1 MSTIDPAGRTLNA
14 GDVNF
19 VDHND
24 LDPATVL
31 LAMSVNQM
39 AILQESLTVRV
50 NAAHDKVGSLQ
61 EIGQAIHDL
70 DALKDSVQEQE
81 LASTRDAY
89 ERLQGYVQLN
99 EVDPSAPIV
108 ITEEEHEYLEQLREE
123 AQRRGWVGPELSTT
137 QYVESESWSPFG
149 VTGEIRNN
157 PLFGGGLPAMPGM
170 NTTQYVVDP
179 TALRM
184 LVDKMEDYLYRL
196 PQGQADNQVLQQ
208 AFQTS
213 TGFPDLQADLASLG
227 ITGVNSFETADSA
240 LEELRRQLGTAVADS
255 RTDLNQLRL
264 LTGEITD
271 KSGEVGDAVRTQVN
285 DANQR
290 AEDRFA
296 EERALFEQLE
306 IDETLKQQI
315 NELLTELQNAE
326 DALSRSAMD
335 PQAVDQARQS
345 LSDAAY
351 ERMTEE
357 LRRWQDAL
365 DIQLAGEVS
374 DSQSRQRVTRSPGQ
388 YV

>member
-19 VDHND
+19 IDHND

-31 LAMSVNQM
+31 LALSVNQM

-50 NAAHDKVGSLQ
+50 NAAHDKVGSLT

-70 DALKDSVQEQE
+70 DALKNSVQEQE
-81 LASTRDAY
+81 LADARDVQD
-89 ERLQGYVQLN
+89 RLNTFASQADA
-99 EVDPSAPIV
+99 DPDGRTTV
-108 ITEEEHEYLEQLREE
+108 TEEEYAYLQQLMVE
-123 AQRRGWVGPELSTT
+123 AQRRGYDGPPLALPEE
-137 QYVESESWSPFG
+137 VEFDPFRPFDWSNPLG
-149 VTGEIRNN
+149 PIQNN
-157 PLFGGGLPAMPGM
+157 PLFQGPGDRIEYVIDRAAV
-170 NTTQYVVDP
+170 TQF
-179 TALRM
+179 L
-184 LVDKMEDYLYRL
+184 DKLDDYIYRL
-196 PQGQADNQVLQQ
+196 PQGRADNPVLEEL
-208 AFQTS
+208 FENNS
-213 TGFPDLQADLASLG
+213 GFPNLQSDLAALG
-227 ITGVNSFETADSA
+227 ITGVNSFAEADAA
-240 LEELRRQLGTAVADS
+240 LEELRRQLGTAVAES

-271 KSGEVGDAVRTQVN
+271 KSLEVGDAVRTQVN

-315 NELLTELQNAE
+315 EELLTEVQNAE
-326 DALSRSAMD
+326 DALARSAMD
-335 PQAVDQARQS
+335 PKALDKAREN

-351 ERMTEE
+351 ERMMEE

-365 DIQLAGEVS
+365 DMQLAGEVN
-374 DSQSRQRVTRSPGQ
+374 DSQRTQRVTRSPGQ